1 MTLSG
6 RDGFR
11 FMRDPVLERMN
22 TQAPKQSTADEL
34 IGRVIND
41 RFRIISVIAR
51 GGMGRV
57 YRAEQVPLGR
67 LVAIKTL
74 DPRGHGGD
82 SDPQFQQRF
91 FLEASVAS
99 KLQHPNTVTVFDY
112 GRTADGV
119 YFIAMELVEGRS
131 LFHVIRGEAPL
142 PAPRVIHI
150 ALQIARSLREA
161 HRLDVIHRDLKPG
174 NVLLTHHGDEE
185 DFVKVL
191 DFGLVKH
198 VESEAEQELTKA
210 GLFMGSPKYMSPEQ
224 IRGERV
230 DARSDIYAL
239 GIVMYEMITGRVPFE
254 RDNTVKVLMAHM
266 HEQVPPITSPDV
278 PQPLVEL
285 VMRCL
290 DKRPDGRPSSMDE
303 VIVRLKQAMGLS
315 LTASGAFA
323 LGPDGR
329 MPTLGAPTGRLPALG
344 GGRGY
349 APGAY
354 SMMNTLTGE
363 MISPLARNVIT
374 QQVQVQPALPR
385 PLGTGPVSQSMGLPT
400 SLTQPLSQSQPL
412 SQPPASKA
420 QWLPKVVVVASLGI
434 AAGFLALRF
443 TERGQPA
450 QAART
455 TQGGVTPQA
464 SAAGAAAQPGEL
476 PTPTTSAPEPT
487 PTVAAQ
493 RKVVV
498 SLTSSPSGAQ
508 VWVDDRPYGQ
518 TPANIEWLG
527 EQAALGREVRF
538 TFHRDGYEKATIV
551 RSLSGDR
558 LNVDAILA
566 KAPVVPP
573 RRRTTHPDAPPGT
586 SPGTGGAYIPS
597 GVPEAERSGAVAPGS
612 PTGPAAPA
620 SEEFKADPY

>member
-1 MTLSG
+1 
-6 RDGFR
+6 
-11 FMRDPVLERMN
+11 MRDPVLERMN

-82 SDPQFQQRF
+82 NDPQFQQRF

-142 PAPRVIHI
+142 HAPRVIHI

-290 DKRPDGRPSSMDE
+290 DKRPEGRPSSMDE

-329 MPTLGAPTGRLPALG
+329 MPTLGAQTGRLPALG
-344 GGRGY
+344 AGRGY

-363 MISPLARNVIT
+363 MISPLARNVVT

-385 PLGTGPVSQSMGLPT
+385 HGSGPISQSIGLPA
-400 SLTQPLSQSQPL
+400 SLTQPLSQSHPL
-412 SQPPASKA
+412 SQPPAPKA

-443 TERGQPA
+443 TERGQSLQPA
-450 QAART
+450 RGA
-455 TQGGVTPQA
+455 QG
-464 SAAGAAAQPGEL
+464 SAAPLPTAPASSAQPSAM

-487 PTVAAQ
+487 PTVGIQ
-493 RKVVV
+493 RKVTV

-518 TPANIEWLG
+518 TPANIEWIG

-538 TFHRDGYEKATIV
+538 TFHRDGYEKATVV

-566 KAPVVPP
+566 KAPAVVP
-573 RRRTTHPDAPPGT
+573 RRRTTHTEAPTG
-586 SPGTGGAYIPS
+586 SSSGTGGVYVPS
-597 GVPEAERSGAVAPGS
+597 GAPETERPS
-612 PTGPAAPA
+612 PATPANSATQAAPTT
-620 SEEFKADPY
+620 EEFKADPY